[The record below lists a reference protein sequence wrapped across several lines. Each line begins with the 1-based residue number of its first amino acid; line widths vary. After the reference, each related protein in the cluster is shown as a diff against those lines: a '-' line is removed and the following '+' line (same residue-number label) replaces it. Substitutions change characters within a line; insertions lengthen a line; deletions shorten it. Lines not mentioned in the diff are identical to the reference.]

1 MPIPTII
8 GTGGSGNL
16 PTTNELPVDMSK
28 KKYSAIPYVI
38 PLTAISSRLSK
49 DPAHNFRVDLQE
61 EHAMPITVEVAVDV
75 AADGTTLVVPNYGM
89 SLVKGTVLTNPR
101 SMDAATVDST
111 PTTNTVTITKSAC
124 GTTGAIWYAGD
135 PLIVT
140 LPAVSEIDEDLTRG
154 ASVQDTNV
162 YNYTQLCKLQF
173 NISRTA
179 NAMSSHFGGPGSKRA
194 QLKRQKFEEYLK
206 KSEMMRIVGARSTS
220 GTAPATTRTMGG
232 LTSVL
237 YDGTLFKDFSAG
249 FTESGFDNW
258 LGSYADLNPDKR
270 RVSFIGAP
278 NVLRQINYWLKDKIR
293 ISPNAQRFGM
303 NIMQYFNGP
312 LDIDLIRHPLLVDKV
327 TSGWGFII
335 DWESIMLKEV
345 QPLTYFPDAKSVGES
360 EVIYDIYREL
370 TSMLIANESCHAMMV
385 GAV

>member
-1 MPIPTII
+1 
-8 GTGGSGNL
+8 
-16 PTTNELPVDMSK
+16 
-28 KKYSAIPYVI
+28 
-38 PLTAISSRLSK
+38 
-49 DPAHNFRVDLQE
+49 
-61 EHAMPITVEVAVDV
+61 
-75 AADGTTLVVPNYGM
+75 
-89 SLVKGTVLTNPR
+89 
-101 SMDAATVDST
+101 
-111 PTTNTVTITKSAC
+111 
-124 GTTGAIWYAGD
+124 
-135 PLIVT
+135 
-140 LPAVSEIDEDLTRG
+140 
-154 ASVQDTNV
+154 
-162 YNYTQLCKLQF
+162 
-173 NISRTA
+173 
-179 NAMSSHFGGPGSKRA
+179 
-194 QLKRQKFEEYLK
+194 
-206 KSEMMRIVGARSTS
+206 MRIVGARSTS

-237 YDGTLFKDFSAG
+237 YDGTLFMDFSAG

-258 LGSYADLNPDKR
+258 LGSYADLNPDKK

-293 ISPNAQRFGM
+293 ISPNAQRFGL